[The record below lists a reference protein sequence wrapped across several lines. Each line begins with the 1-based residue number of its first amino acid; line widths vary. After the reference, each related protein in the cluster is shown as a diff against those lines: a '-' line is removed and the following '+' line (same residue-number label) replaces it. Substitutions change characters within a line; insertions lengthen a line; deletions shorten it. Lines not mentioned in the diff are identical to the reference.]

1 MNNRGEFT
9 YPCKLTRSAA
19 RCKSLVD
26 PAWSI
31 GGIDDCTR
39 RGVGAFDACLIRA
52 VMHKNRTGGPV
63 KCGSTELRDLKVRPT
78 SGKVFDTRANAF
90 RLFARRSYGAYL
102 FQCATRST
110 WRSAFARAN
119 EQALSDRYLAAP
131 MERSS
136 TAGEGKA
143 AATSGLQFL
152 IMLHSIRRYAS
163 SDTIFNRGPDGTVPT
178 EVPISDFHKLF
189 QGRLLPD

>member
-52 VMHKNRTGGPV
+52 VMHK
-63 KCGSTELRDLKVRPT
+63 
-78 SGKVFDTRANAF
+78 KVFDTRANAF
-90 RLFARRSYGAYL
+90 RLFARRSYGTYL